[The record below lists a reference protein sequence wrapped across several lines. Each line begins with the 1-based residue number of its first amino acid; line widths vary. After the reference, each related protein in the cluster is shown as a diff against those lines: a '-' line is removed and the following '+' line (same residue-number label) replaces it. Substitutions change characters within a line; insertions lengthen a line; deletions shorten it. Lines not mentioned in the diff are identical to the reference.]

1 MEEPRE
7 AFSRNDGRAGDVVV
21 EKFLVDSVKPAS
33 HVQLA
38 CSGQCCA
45 FPSDGNE
52 LCIWDTKDPPHQLM
66 ILKGHRQPITAVT
79 FGSRESPL
87 LVCSASLDC
96 VMMWG
101 LDECRREELQGECG
115 EPGPAAPSAD
125 SRGQSLVQDPPP
137 GTGALQGLAP

>member
-7 AFSRNDGRAGDVVV
+7 AFSRNDGRAGAIVV

-52 LCIWDTKDPPHQLM
+52 LCIWDTKDPPHQVRVTRVLRSVRDLPSLLGPSDAAGTVLPFVDSAASSGRKM
-66 ILKGHRQPITAVT
+66 LTKRNILR
-79 FGSRESPL
+79 F
-87 LVCSASLDC
+87 DF
-96 VMMWG
+96 
-101 LDECRREELQGECG
+101 
-115 EPGPAAPSAD
+115 
-125 SRGQSLVQDPPP
+125 
-137 GTGALQGLAP
+137 